1 MDTALVK
8 PTIYVLSNSIVKKQ
22 AVLEVFD
29 RTLYNLQCIHLPA
42 GTLPHT
48 PGGRT
53 KHHPDNLERNSQPVL
68 IQCILNAASKRIDD
82 FYKLFHQ
89 KLTGNC
95 LIISIENGI
104 IPIDKHFDKTKPFS
118 YFKWSDICI
127 VNVARFYNNKLSET
141 REDYISNIF
150 VSIDKSYSDP
160 FFDLYYNKNNT
171 EYDTIG
177 KYIAK
182 HAQHL
187 YKLPILHNNWMKTVA
202 GIDRVHQIKNALQCI
217 SINI

>member
-1 MDTALVK
+1 MNNAFVK

-29 RTLYNLQCIHLPA
+29 RTLYNIHFINLPA
-42 GTLPHT
+42 GQGTEP
-48 PGGRT
+48 
-53 KHHPDNLERNSQPVL
+53 HPDHQERSSQPVL
-68 IQCILNAASKRIDD
+68 IEGILDAVSKRIDE

-89 KLTGNC
+89 KLTGNG

-104 IPIDKHFDKTKPFS
+104 IPLDKDFDKTKPFS

-127 VNVARFYNNKLSET
+127 VNVARFCNNKLSEI

-150 VSIDKSYSDP
+150 VTIDKSYSDP
-160 FFDLYYNKNNT
+160 FFQLYYNKNNT

-182 HAQHL
+182 HAQPL

-202 GIDRVHQIKNALQCI
+202 GIDRVHQIKNALECI
-217 SINI
+217 DIK

>member
-1 MDTALVK
+1 METAPTK

-29 RTLYNLQCIHLPA
+29 RTLYNLQFIHLPA
-42 GTLPHT
+42 GQGTEPHT
-48 PGGRT
+48 
-53 KHHPDNLERNSQPVL
+53 DNQERNSQPVL
-68 IQCILNAASKRIDD
+68 IEGILDAASKRIDE

-89 KLTGNC
+89 KLTGNG

-104 IPIDKHFDKTKPFS
+104 IPLDKDFDKTKPFS
-118 YFKWSDICI
+118 YFKWSDMCI
-127 VNVARFYNNKLSET
+127 VNVARFCNNKLSET

-150 VSIDKSYSDP
+150 VTIDKSYSDP
-160 FFDLYYNKNNT
+160 FFQLYYNKNNT

-202 GIDRVHQIKNALQCI
+202 GIDRVHQIKNALECI
-217 SINI
+217 DIK